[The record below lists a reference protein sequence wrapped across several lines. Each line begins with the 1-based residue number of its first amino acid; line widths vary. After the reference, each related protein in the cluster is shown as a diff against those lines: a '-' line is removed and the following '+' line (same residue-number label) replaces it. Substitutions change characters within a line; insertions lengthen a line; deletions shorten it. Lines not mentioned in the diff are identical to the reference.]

1 MLPGFK
7 GPGYYYYI
15 IKAVNM
21 AELSERAFDAFLTA
35 LRRLDYTGYAEQ
47 YPPFG
52 SWEDFSR
59 RGPEIRRAWRRSL
72 GATKELGLFVNVPFC
87 RARCRFCFLPVT
99 AIGSSGEKRADSL
112 RRYLAALDREAALYA
127 PLFKKNKFS
136 TLYIGGGTPS
146 MMAPAETRTFFGLL
160 RRRFNIPRSAQTV
173 LELHPDDVTEDRL
186 AAWEACGVSR
196 VCIGV
201 QSLDERVLNANA
213 RRQGLAQVTA
223 AHAALKARGIG
234 VNIDLICGLP
244 GQDRASFLA
253 DLKKVIKLRPD
264 QVHLNTFIN
273 TPYTVHAMAGGK
285 AGDERAVEALRA
297 AGFRLLAKAGYIKI
311 DSDSMGLT
319 PGSRN
324 RQSTDLSGRR
334 SVLGLGPGA
343 VSRAFGAAR
352 YINRAGWDAWL
363 ARADRGL
370 CPAERGVLCSP
381 ADEMIYSAIT
391 KFTDDL
397 AVDLAEFR
405 KTHSADLLKTFP
417 AETAAL
423 RAAGAAVSGGKL
435 ALPHNMWTLVRR
447 LFYRPAATARGLK
460 NISEAS
466 ARKPWGR

>member
-1 MLPGFK
+1 
-7 GPGYYYYI
+7 
-15 IKAVNM
+15 M
-21 AELSERAFDAFLTA
+21 AGLSERAFDAFLAA

-59 RGPEIRRAWRRSL
+59 KGPELKKAWRRSL
-72 GATKELGLFVNVPFC
+72 GLAKELGLFVNVPFC

-99 AIGSSGEKRADSL
+99 AIGSSGEKRTESF

-127 PLFKKNKFS
+127 PLFKKSRFS

-146 MMAPAETRTFFGLL
+146 MMTPAETRAFFALL
-160 RRRFNIPRSAQTV
+160 HKRFKIPRSAQTV
-173 LELHPDDVTEDRL
+173 LELHPDDVTEEKL
-186 AAWEACGVSR
+186 AAWADCGVSR

-213 RRQGLAQVTA
+213 RRQGLERVA
-223 AHAALKARGIG
+223 AVHAALKARGIG

-253 DLKKVIKLRPD
+253 DLKKVIKLGPD

-285 AGDERAVEALRA
+285 AGDERAVEDLRS
-297 AGFRLLAKAGYIKI
+297 AGFRLLAKAGYLKI
-311 DSDSMGLT
+311 DSDSMGRT
-319 PGSRN
+319 GDSRN
-324 RQSTDLSGRR
+324 RQTTDLSARR

-352 YINRAGWDAWL
+352 YINRAGWDGWL
-363 ARADRGL
+363 ARAGRGL
-370 CPAERGVLCSP
+370 CPAERGALCGP

-397 AVDLAEFR
+397 AVDLAGFR
-405 KTHSADLLKTFP
+405 KAHGADFLKAFP

-423 RAAGAAVSGGKL
+423 RAAGAGVSGGKFT
-435 ALPHNMWTLVRR
+435 LPHNMWTLVRR
-447 LFYRPAATARGLK
+447 LFYRPEAIARGLK
-460 NISEAS
+460 NVSGAS
-466 ARKPWGR
+466 ARKP

>member
-1 MLPGFK
+1 
-7 GPGYYYYI
+7 
-15 IKAVNM
+15 M

-52 SWEDFSR
+52 SWEDLSR
-59 RGPEIRRAWRRSL
+59 KGPGLKAAWRRSL
-72 GATKELGLFVNVPFC
+72 GLTKELGLFVNVPFC

-99 AIGSSGEKRADSL
+99 AIGSSGKNRTDSF
-112 RRYLAALDREAALYA
+112 RRYLAALDREAGLYA
-127 PLFKKNKFS
+127 PLFKKSRFS

-146 MMAPAETRTFFGLL
+146 MMTPAETRDFFRLL
-160 RRRFNIPRSAQTV
+160 HKRFDIPRSAQTV
-173 LELHPDDVTEDRL
+173 LELHPDDVTDEKL
-186 AAWEACGVSR
+186 AAWKACGVSR

-223 AHAALKARGIG
+223 AHSALKASGIG

-273 TPYTVHAMAGGK
+273 TPYTVHAMAGGQ
-285 AGDERAVEALRA
+285 AGDEREVERLRA
-297 AGFRLLAKAGYIKI
+297 KGFGLLAKAGYMKI
-311 DSDSMGLT
+311 DSDSVGLT
-319 PGSRN
+319 PESRN
-324 RQSTDLSGRR
+324 RQSTDLSARR

-363 ARADRGL
+363 ARAGRGL

-381 ADEMIYSAIT
+381 GDELIYSAIT
-391 KFTDDL
+391 ELTDHL
-397 AVDLAEFR
+397 AVDLAGFR
-405 KTHSADLLKTFP
+405 KKHGKDLLKAFP
-417 AETAAL
+417 AETEAL
-423 RAAGAAVSGGKL
+423 LDAGAVVSRGKL
-435 ALPHNMWTLVRR
+435 SLPRNMWTLVRR
-447 LFYRPAATARGLK
+447 LFYRPAVIARGLR
-460 NISEAS
+460 NISGA
-466 ARKPWGR
+466 ARRSS

>member
-1 MLPGFK
+1 
-7 GPGYYYYI
+7 
-15 IKAVNM
+15 M

-59 RGPEIRRAWRRSL
+59 RGPEIKRAWRRSL
-72 GATKELGLFVNVPFC
+72 GLTKELGLFVNVPFC

-99 AIGSSGEKRADSL
+99 AIGSSGEKRADSF

-127 PLFKKNKFS
+127 PLFKKSRFS

-146 MMAPAETRTFFGLL
+146 MMTPEETRTFFGLL
-160 RRRFNIPRSAQTV
+160 RRRFAIPRSAQTV
-173 LELHPDDVTEDRL
+173 LELHPDDATPGMLD
-186 AAWEACGVSR
+186 AWAACGVSR

-201 QSLDERVLNANA
+201 QSLDERVLTANS
-213 RRQGLAQVTA
+213 RRQGLEAVAA

-244 GQDRASFLA
+244 GQDGASFLA

-273 TPYTVHAMAGGK
+273 TPYTVHALAGGK
-285 AGDERAVEALRA
+285 SGDERGVERLRA
-297 AGFRLLAKAGYIKI
+297 KGFGLLAKAGYIKI

-352 YINRAGWDAWL
+352 YINRAGWDGWL
-363 ARADRGL
+363 ARAGRGL

-381 ADEMIYSAIT
+381 EDEMIYSAIT
-391 KFTDDL
+391 EFTDGL
-397 AVDLAEFR
+397 AVDLAGFR
-405 KTHSADLLKTFP
+405 KKHGQDLLSTFP
-417 AETAAL
+417 AETGAL
-423 RAAGAAVSGGKL
+423 LDGGAAVSRGKIV
-435 ALPHNMWTLVRR
+435 LPHNMWTLVRR
-447 LFYRPAATARGLK
+447 LFYRQAAIARGLK
-460 NISEAS
+460 NISAA
-466 ARKPWGR
+466 ARKKP

>member
-1 MLPGFK
+1 
-7 GPGYYYYI
+7 
-15 IKAVNM
+15 M

-47 YPPFG
+47 YPPFCR
-52 SWEDFSR
+52 WEAFSR
-59 RGPEIRRAWRRSL
+59 KGPAIKKAWRRSL
-72 GATKELGLFVNVPFC
+72 GLAKELGLFVNVPFC

-99 AIGSSGEKRADSL
+99 AIGSSGEKRAASF
-112 RRYLAALDREAALYA
+112 RGYLAALGREAGFYA
-127 PLFKKNKFS
+127 PLFRKMRFS

-146 MMAPAETRTFFGLL
+146 MMTPEETRAFFGLL
-160 RRRFNIPRSAQTV
+160 HERFSIPRSAQTV
-173 LELHPDDVTEDRL
+173 LELHPDDVTPGMLD
-186 AAWEACGVSR
+186 AWTACGVDR

-213 RRQGLAQVTA
+213 RRQGLAAVAA

-285 AGDERAVEALRA
+285 AGDERQVELLRA

-324 RQSTDLSGRR
+324 RQTTDLSARR

-352 YINRAGWDAWL
+352 YINRTGWDAWL
-363 ARADRGL
+363 ERAGRGR
-370 CPAERGVLCSP
+370 CPAEKGALCGP
-381 ADEMIYSAIT
+381 RDEMIYSVLT
-391 KFTDDL
+391 KLTDDMSL
-397 AVDLAEFR
+397 DLAEFR
-405 KTHSADLLKTFP
+405 RRHGLPFREAFP
-417 AETAAL
+417 AGTAAL
-423 RAAGAAVSGGKL
+423 LAAGARISAGRL
-435 ALPHNMWTLVRR
+435 ELPHNMWTLLRR
-447 LFYRPAATARGLK
+447 TFYRPDAVARGLA
-460 NISEAS
+460 NIRT
-466 ARKPWGR
+466 ARNAG